1 MTTLAFLAFPLAAM
15 VLFRLLRLPVAIA
28 ATAVGGYLLLPTQ
41 GGWDIPGL
49 QPIDKNSMPAIL
61 ALVLAAIHGRSA
73 PGVRPGWL
81 PTSSLIL
88 TLIGLLFL
96 GRIGTFVTNGDM
108 QVFGSTFLPGLTAYD
123 TLARVQALMYTLVPF
138 IVARKFLATPEAH
151 RDLLVVIA
159 VAGLCYSLPALYEVR
174 MSPQINNMIYGY
186 FPHDWIQ
193 HIRRGGFR
201 PVVFLNHGLM
211 LGIFLACAILAA
223 AGLSRVDG
231 SDRRAFWLGAMLW
244 LVFTLYM
251 AKSLGAFAT
260 ALMLLPV
267 ALFAPPRLKVLIAGS
282 IGVVIAAYPMLRGAG
297 WVPIEQI
304 VDFFRSISEERAG
317 SLEFR
322 LVNEDLLLA
331 RANERPLFGW
341 GGWGRSHI
349 YDEAGRNISV
359 TDGYWIIIIGVGGWV
374 QYIGEFGIL
383 CFAPL
388 VLALRR
394 KSYDVSPATAAL
406 SIVLAVN
413 LIDLIPN
420 TGITVVTWMMAGAL
434 AGRLELGRATD
445 TAAGAASVAKGS
457 ATPARRPAG
466 PVLARAAAGDGP
478 RYRREFAG
486 EPREVA
492 RAAPEPT
499 EPRGRRR
506 GAPYARGLG
515 TPDPSA
521 GGGS

>member
-1 MTTLAFLAFPLAAM
+1 MMTVAFLGFPLLALA
-15 VLFRLLRLPVAIA
+15 LFRVLRLPVAIA

-41 GGWDIPGL
+41 GGWDLPGL

-61 ALVLAAIHGRSA
+61 ALVFAALFGRDA

-81 PTSSLIL
+81 PASPLIL
-88 TLIGLLFL
+88 GLIAMLVI
-96 GRIGTFVTNGDM
+96 GRFGTFMTNTDP
-108 QVFGSTFLPGLTAYD
+108 QVFGSTFLPGLTIYD
-123 TLARVQALMYTLVPF
+123 TLARIQSLMYMLVPF
-138 IVARKFLATPEAH
+138 LVARKFLATPEAH
-151 RDLLVVIA
+151 RDLLLVLA

-186 FPHDWIQ
+186 FPHDWLQ

-223 AGLSRVDG
+223 AGLSRVEGGDK
-231 SDRRAFWLGAMLW
+231 RAIWLGATLW

-260 ALMLLPV
+260 AVALLPV

-282 IGVVIAAYPMLRGAG
+282 IGVVIATYPMLRGAG
-297 WVPIEQI
+297 WIPLEQI
-304 VDFFRSISEERAG
+304 VDFFRSINEERAG
-317 SLEFR
+317 SLLFR
-322 LVNEDLLLA
+322 LDNEDLLLA

-349 YDEAGRNISV
+349 FDETGRNTSII
-359 TDGYWIIIIGVGGWV
+359 DGYWIIVIGVGGWV
-374 QYIGEFGIL
+374 QYIGEFGML

-394 KSYDVSPATAAL
+394 KSYDIAPATAAL
-406 SIVLAVN
+406 SIVMAVN

-420 TGITVVTWMMAGAL
+420 TGITVVTWLMAGAL
-434 AGRLELGRATD
+434 AGRLEIGRVTD
-445 TAAGAASVAKGS
+445 PSADPSSKAAAMKAA
-457 ATPARRPAG
+457 RPAG
-466 PVLARAAAGDGP
+466 PVLARTAAGEGP
-478 RYRREFAG
+478 RYRRDFAG
-486 EPREVA
+486 APREGAGPSVASPEVA
-492 RAAPEPT
+492 RNVP
-499 EPRGRRR
+499 GRVR
-506 GAPYARGLG
+506 YARVFGAA
-515 TPDPSA
+515 DPNA
-521 GGGS
+521 EGQR